1 MRFVGANQKVIFSI
15 TPRRIER
22 LGVISYITSLNS
34 ASGATNQ

>member
-22 LGVISYITSLNS
+22 LGVISYITLNS